1 MMEASISTCVNGK
14 SKRLSV
20 ASILLNS
27 LRVLQT
33 RTELL
38 SSSAMTRMLP
48 KVAATGAWAAVLL
61 AFGLL
66 RDVTVLDDKPRLPL
80 ELTKTLLERVLEVLP
95 NTLDVVDWPTAPA
108 VPPVAEVRPGATPLL
123 PPEA

>member
-20 ASILLNS
+20 VSILLNS

-38 SSSAMTRMLP
+38 SSIRHDP
-48 KVAATGAWAAVLL
+48 NVAQSSRHW
-61 AFGLL
+61 
-66 RDVTVLDDKPRLPL
+66 RLGGRIAGIG
-80 ELTKTLLERVLEVLP
+80 TIAR
-95 NTLDVVDWPTAPA
+95 
-108 VPPVAEVRPGATPLL
+108 RSGIG
-123 PPEA
+123 